1 MSKRIFEILNV
12 NKGISESQFAKY
24 SICGQVFLIIC
35 LFPLAEIQNDINI
48 FLLVVLVILWIILFF
63 GWNTLIYLKL
73 LRGKGYSWFWCLNA
87 LHPIGMLIIGW
98 KEYKKK
104 KNSEH

>member
-1 MSKRIFEILNV
+1 MI
-12 NKGISESQFAKY
+12 
-24 SICGQVFLIIC
+24 
-35 LFPLAEIQNDINI
+35 PLAEIQNDINI
-48 FLLVVLVILWIILFF
+48 FLLVALAILWIILCS
-63 GWNTLIYLKL
+63 GWFILIYLKL